1 MEPALSPNDGNG
13 LVTSRPQSVAEAVA
27 ITEELAREFSVS
39 AADRDR
45 AGGTPHHERKLLR
58 RSGLL
63 TLLVPQAYGGI
74 GANWST
80 IQRVVQ
86 RFAQV
91 DASIAHVFA
100 FQHLMLATVRLFG
113 SASQWGAHFTNTVRD
128 GWFWGNAV
136 NPLDARVTAVRG
148 RAGELIL
155 TGKKSFCSGATDS
168 DMLVV
173 SAIPPEDTRLIIA
186 AIPTGRKGVVVHQDW
201 NNIGQRQ
208 TDSGTVEFNG
218 VVIESAEILRSPG
231 PLGSVYASLRP
242 CISQLLL
249 TSIYLGVAEGAFEAA
264 RGFVSTEAR
273 PWFAS
278 GVDRPDRDPYTLEH
292 MGSMWVG
299 LESARALTQRA
310 TLGLQNA
317 WENGDNLTARE
328 RGECA
333 LAIAAAKVSATRVGL
348 DVTSRIFEVMGAR
361 ATSGKYGFDRYWRN
375 LRTLTLHD
383 PVDYRVRE
391 LGTWSLTG
399 DIPVP
404 SFYS

>member
-186 AIPTGRKGVVVHQDW
+186 AIPTGRKGVVVRLHDRC
-201 NNIGQRQ
+201 IAPLG
-208 TDSGTVEFNG
+208 
-218 VVIESAEILRSPG
+218 VIERVDGTGPAVAEVGTGRKTLRRIVGGDVPREVGAGHRHQCGAGQGGGRQGIRRAHTGGSRVHRAGRGAGQKRRQADTHYHQHLRGFGQHGGPSPG
-231 PLGSVYASLRP
+231 SKTFDAQGSNY
-242 CISQLLL
+242 
-249 TSIYLGVAEGAFEAA
+249 
-264 RGFVSTEAR
+264 
-273 PWFAS
+273 
-278 GVDRPDRDPYTLEH
+278 
-292 MGSMWVG
+292 
-299 LESARALTQRA
+299 
-310 TLGLQNA
+310 
-317 WENGDNLTARE
+317 E
-328 RGECA
+328 R
-333 LAIAAAKVSATRVGL
+333 
-348 DVTSRIFEVMGAR
+348 
-361 ATSGKYGFDRYWRN
+361 
-375 LRTLTLHD
+375 
-383 PVDYRVRE
+383 
-391 LGTWSLTG
+391 
-399 DIPVP
+399 
-404 SFYS
+404 